1 VLKWI
6 SRTKTATFAISHTCR
21 SLVFVRDVWGMKFN
35 PIQSNS
41 IQFNPEQ
48 PAIEKHTHTHTHTQ
62 FCERSFVKVK
72 AGRVRGQHRDKIE
85 GSTSKAMHCTPTKPE
100 LGNPIY
106 TCWPAC
112 AFGALHDAFR
122 CESGFLRCD
131 FMQRL
136 GGMKAMRYRPGSPS
150 SSLSTTMAS
159 LRCVRYGTVQYSTV
173 PATCLDRIY

>member
-1 VLKWI
+1 MLKWI
-6 SRTKTATFAISHTCR
+6 SRPKTATFAISHTCW
-21 SLVFVRDVWGMKFN
+21 SLVFVREVWGW
-35 PIQSNS
+35 NS
-41 IQFNPEQ
+41 IQFNPIQSGAASKRET
-48 PAIEKHTHTHTHTQ
+48 HSHTHTHTQ

-150 SSLSTTMAS
+150 SSLSATMAS